1 MRSNTTMVSTDTI
14 MLWHCRY
21 WSRPVKGRADK
32 KFRCDGCRNANWKR
46 TSITSLQTTTI
57 MITSRQLYAAAG
69 LYHLPSPLHPEPS
82 GKGRST
88 C

>member
-32 KFRCDGCRNANWKR
+32 KFRCDGCRNADDG
-46 TSITSLQTTTI
+46 SVQALQVYK
-57 MITSRQLYAAAG
+57 Q
-69 LYHLPSPLHPEPS
+69 PLL
-82 GKGRST
+82 
-88 C
+88 